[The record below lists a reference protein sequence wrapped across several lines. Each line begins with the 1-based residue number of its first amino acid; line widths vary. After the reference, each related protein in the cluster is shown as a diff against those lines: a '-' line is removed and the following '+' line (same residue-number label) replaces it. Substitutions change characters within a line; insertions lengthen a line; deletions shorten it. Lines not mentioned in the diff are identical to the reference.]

1 MSTRIL
7 ALIAIALVVV
17 GTRFYNQLG
26 MYSNQVWL
34 ASDVV
39 CGLISLVIGV
49 PLLAK
54 GKTNR
59 ALGIMLMTGVA
70 TLVAFHILALPV
82 AGAAR
87 TVHPGWKYV
96 DGYNGAL
103 WGTLAL
109 RTIV

>member
-1 MSTRIL
+1 MGTRLL

-17 GTRFYNQLG
+17 GTQYYNQLG
-26 MYSNQVWL
+26 SYSNQVWL
-34 ASDVV
+34 ATDVV
-39 CGLISLVIGV
+39 CGLISLAIGV

-54 GKTNR
+54 GGTNR
-59 ALGIMLMTGVA
+59 ALGIMLMIGVA
-70 TLVAFHILALPV
+70 TLVAFHALALPI